1 MVNSTQ
7 ALIVLILGIA
17 GAAVAKKILEDSSK
31 ERKYVCPECDYVLRH
46 GVTRCPKCRI
56 PLRWAR

>member
-7 ALIVLILGIA
+7 ALIGLILAIA
-17 GAAVAKKILEDSSK
+17 GVAVAKKILDDSSK

-46 GVTRCPKCRI
+46 GVTRCPKCRTA
-56 PLRWAR
+56 LRWTR